1 MPVFIA
7 LLRGINVGG
16 HKKVR
21 MSDLK
26 AICDTIGLEDV
37 QTYLQSGN
45 VVFSSRRA
53 ATGALARSIETALQ
67 ERAGVEAR
75 ILLRTTAEL
84 RNVVA
89 GNPFKGERDPSRLMV
104 AFLDGELTKEAKAA
118 LQKAAADDEEL
129 HFAVRE
135 VYIYFPEG
143 AGNSKLMGA
152 MTEKKLGVAA
162 TTRNW
167 NTVTALLRL
176 AEAAE
181 A

>member
-26 AICDTIGLEDV
+26 AICETIGLENV

-53 ATGALARSIETALQ
+53 GPAALARSLETALH

-75 ILLRTTAEL
+75 IVLRTADDL
-84 RNVVA
+84 RKVIA
-89 GNPFKGERDPSRLMV
+89 KNPFEGEREPSRLMV
-104 AFLDGELTKEAKAA
+104 AFLEGEMTKDAKTA
-118 LQKAAADDEEL
+118 LQKAATGEEI
-129 HFAVRE
+129 HFAGRE
-135 VYIYFPEG
+135 AYIYFPEG
-143 AGNSKLMGA
+143 AGNSKLMNA
-152 MTEKKLGVAA
+152 MSEKKLGVAA

-167 NTVTALLRL
+167 NTVNALLRL
-176 AEAAE
+176 AEE
-181 A
+181 AGA